1 MSDPHI
7 SYGPSL
13 PSLNEQI
20 RLWRVAQ
27 KLTQAALEEKAG
39 LSHNTVSRIECGSV
53 SPRIDTIDRIAQ
65 ALDISVEQLQFQ
77 QPTQSVAES
86 QSRYGID
93 ERLDELTDALNQLPE
108 AKRSNL
114 IRTFMALVRMA
125 AGEDDA

>member
-1 MSDPHI
+1 MSDPHT
-7 SYGPSL
+7 SYGLSL

-20 RLWRVAQ
+20 RLWRVAR

-86 QSRYGID
+86 RSRYGID
-93 ERLDELTDALNQLPE
+93 ERLDELTDALNQLPK

-114 IRTFMALVRMA
+114 IHTFMALVRMA